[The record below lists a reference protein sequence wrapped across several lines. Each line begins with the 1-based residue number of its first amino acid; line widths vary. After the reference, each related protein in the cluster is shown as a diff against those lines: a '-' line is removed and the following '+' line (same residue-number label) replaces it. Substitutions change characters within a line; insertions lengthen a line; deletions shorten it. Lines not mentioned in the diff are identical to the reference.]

1 MKVFGVEKLYRFM
14 KKHAEARSRVESW
27 LAIAKDAEWHTPA
40 DVKEWDASASILED
54 NRVIFDLSRQ
64 YRIEVR
70 IAYKNQVIVI
80 LNVGTHDEY
89 NRW

>member
-14 KKHAEARSRVESW
+14 KKHAEVRSRVESW
-27 LAIAKDAEWHTPA
+27 LAFAKDAEWRTPA
-40 DVKEWDASASILED
+40 DVKGWDASASLLKD
-54 NRVIFDLSRQ
+54 NHVIFDLSRQ

-70 IAYKNQVIVI
+70 IAYKNQAVFI
-80 LNVGTHDEY
+80 LNVGPHDQY